1 MSVLFDIIFII
12 LHLWGD
18 NLKNSRLIAYSG
30 VATALSVVMLF
41 LGSLIWVLGYTM
53 PLIASLIMIILLD
66 SISQKCA
73 LLTYVA
79 TSAVSFILLS
89 DKECLLLYVLF
100 FGYYPLIRDKIN
112 EIKPKFLSIL
122 LKYITFNASM
132 ILTQVLCVY
141 VFGIP
146 FDDMF
151 GKWGIILFI
160 VCLNLV
166 FTVFDKLY
174 GLLLKLY
181 RIKLKKKVEKY
192 LK

>member
-1 MSVLFDIIFII
+1 
-12 LHLWGD
+12 
-18 NLKNSRLIAYSG
+18 
-30 VATALSVVMLF
+30 
-41 LGSLIWVLGYTM
+41 M

-112 EIKPKFLSIL
+112 DIKPKFLSIF
-122 LKYITFNASM
+122 LKYITFNTSM

-146 FDDMF
+146 FDDML
-151 GKWGIILFI
+151 GKWGIVLFI

-166 FTVFDKLY
+166 FAVFDKLY